1 MDHGQLGAR
10 GDQACEA
17 SFGRPCGP
25 RRGEQ
30 ACAMGAPARGARP
43 GRRGVRAHRRRSS
56 RSAGAP
62 ALRIE
67 YDGAPRAGG
76 GQAAGALHNPR
87 GRRRRRGARSL
98 RAHPRCA
105 RRSHATHRAVRIMNR
120 GRAWLDRLIAW
131 SPVFLLGAF
140 SALTY
145 WLNAQVQPGGAAFD
159 GSGRHD
165 TDLYIED
172 FKAVSLDPQGH
183 IRQSITARIAR
194 HFPDN
199 DTTEF
204 EAPLITFS
212 EPGKPPISITADR
225 GMITGD
231 QQNAYFTGKVKGI
244 REAAAGEQG
253 RIIVTSEYLHVLP
266 KEDKI

>member
-1 MDHGQLGAR
+1 MT
-10 GDQACEA
+10 
-17 SFGRPCGP
+17 
-25 RRGEQ
+25 
-30 ACAMGAPARGARP
+30 
-43 GRRGVRAHRRRSS
+43 
-56 RSAGAP
+56 
-62 ALRIE
+62 
-67 YDGAPRAGG
+67 
-76 GQAAGALHNPR
+76 R
-87 GRRRRRGARSL
+87 GRS
-98 RAHPRCA
+98 
-105 RRSHATHRAVRIMNR
+105 
-120 GRAWLDRLIAW
+120 WLDRMIAW

-140 SALTY
+140 TALTY
-145 WLNAQVQPGGAAFD
+145 WLNAQVQSGIGAFD

-204 EAPLITFS
+204 EALLITFS
-212 EPGKPPISITADR
+212 EAGKPPVSITADR

-244 REAAAGEQG
+244 REAVAGERDQG
-253 RIIVTSEYLHVLP
+253 PIIVTSEYLHVLP
-266 KEDKI
+266 KEDKIETDKAVTISEPRGIINATGMEFDNKAKTFKFKSRVSGQLQPNK

>member
-1 MDHGQLGAR
+1 
-10 GDQACEA
+10 
-17 SFGRPCGP
+17 
-25 RRGEQ
+25 
-30 ACAMGAPARGARP
+30 
-43 GRRGVRAHRRRSS
+43 
-56 RSAGAP
+56 
-62 ALRIE
+62 
-67 YDGAPRAGG
+67 
-76 GQAAGALHNPR
+76 
-87 GRRRRRGARSL
+87 
-98 RAHPRCA
+98 
-105 RRSHATHRAVRIMNR
+105 MNR

-244 REAAAGEQG
+244 REAAAGERDQG
-253 RIIVTSEYLHVLP
+253 RIIVSSEYLHVLP
-266 KEDKI
+266 KQDKIETDKPVTITDSRGIINATGMQIDNKAKTIKLDSRVSGHLQPQK

>member
-1 MDHGQLGAR
+1 
-10 GDQACEA
+10 
-17 SFGRPCGP
+17 
-25 RRGEQ
+25 
-30 ACAMGAPARGARP
+30 
-43 GRRGVRAHRRRSS
+43 
-56 RSAGAP
+56 
-62 ALRIE
+62 
-67 YDGAPRAGG
+67 
-76 GQAAGALHNPR
+76 
-87 GRRRRRGARSL
+87 
-98 RAHPRCA
+98 
-105 RRSHATHRAVRIMNR
+105 MNR

-244 REAAAGEQG
+244 REAAAGERDQG

-266 KEDKI
+266 KEDKIETDKPVTISEPRGIINATGMEFDNKAKTFKFKSRVSGQLQPNK

>member
-1 MDHGQLGAR
+1 
-10 GDQACEA
+10 
-17 SFGRPCGP
+17 
-25 RRGEQ
+25 
-30 ACAMGAPARGARP
+30 
-43 GRRGVRAHRRRSS
+43 
-56 RSAGAP
+56 
-62 ALRIE
+62 
-67 YDGAPRAGG
+67 
-76 GQAAGALHNPR
+76 
-87 GRRRRRGARSL
+87 
-98 RAHPRCA
+98 
-105 RRSHATHRAVRIMNR
+105 MNR

-212 EPGKPPISITADR
+212 ETGKPPISITADR

-244 REAAAGEQG
+244 REAAAGERDQG

-266 KEDKI
+266 KEDKIETDKPVTISEPRGIINATGMEFDNKAKTFKFKSRVSGQLQPNK

>member
-1 MDHGQLGAR
+1 MTG
-10 GDQACEA
+10 
-17 SFGRPCGP
+17 
-25 RRGEQ
+25 
-30 ACAMGAPARGARP
+30 
-43 GRRGVRAHRRRSS
+43 
-56 RSAGAP
+56 
-62 ALRIE
+62 
-67 YDGAPRAGG
+67 
-76 GQAAGALHNPR
+76 
-87 GRRRRRGARSL
+87 
-98 RAHPRCA
+98 
-105 RRSHATHRAVRIMNR
+105 

-140 SALTY
+140 AALTY

-172 FKAVSLDPQGH
+172 FKAVSLDPEGNV
-183 IRQSITARIAR
+183 RQSITARIAR

-212 EPGKPPISITADR
+212 EPGKPPVSITADR

-231 QQNAYFTGKVKGI
+231 QQNAYFTGNVKGI
-244 REAAAGEQG
+244 REAVAGERDQG
-253 RIIVTSEYLHVLP
+253 PIVVTSEYLHVLP
-266 KEDKI
+266 KEDKIETDKPVTISEPRGIIHATGMEFDNKAKTFKFKSRVSGQLQPNK

>member
-1 MDHGQLGAR
+1 M
-10 GDQACEA
+10 
-17 SFGRPCGP
+17 
-25 RRGEQ
+25 
-30 ACAMGAPARGARP
+30 
-43 GRRGVRAHRRRSS
+43 
-56 RSAGAP
+56 
-62 ALRIE
+62 
-67 YDGAPRAGG
+67 
-76 GQAAGALHNPR
+76 
-87 GRRRRRGARSL
+87 
-98 RAHPRCA
+98 
-105 RRSHATHRAVRIMNR
+105 TR

-140 SALTY
+140 AALTY

-172 FKAVSLDPQGH
+172 FKAVSLDPEGNV
-183 IRQSITARIAR
+183 RQSITARIAR

-212 EPGKPPISITADR
+212 EPGKPPVSITADR

-231 QQNAYFTGKVKGI
+231 QQNAYFTGNVKGV
-244 REAAAGEQG
+244 REAAAGEPDKG
-253 RIIVTSEYLHVLP
+253 PVIVTSEYLHVLP
-266 KEDKI
+266 KEDKIDTDKPVTISDPRGIINATGMEFDNKAKTFKFKSRVSGQLQPNK